1 MQLPRVFI
9 KSAGR
14 LRRMGSLVVPRRR
27 FLRGL
32 ASLAVCAPAVVR
44 ASNLMEVSA
53 KFCGSSHMTLPS
65 GSHSGGARPVAAR
78 NGAPIRR
85 NAVRRR
91 NSSAEVEE
99 SVVTRRPVIA
109 EAKITALWELR
120 TSFGPR
126 GSPPKLLED
135 LPAEV
140 RAGSFFDV
148 WSRARRAL
156 GRGPRGSPARLRTKA
171 VCAPFDNPS
180 RSWNINRARSLDS
193 TEGEKGT
200 R

>member
-1 MQLPRVFI
+1 
-9 KSAGR
+9 
-14 LRRMGSLVVPRRR
+14 MGPLVVRRRR

-65 GSHSGGARPVAAR
+65 AATHEALALLQQEMERRFGETLFGAD
-78 NGAPIRR
+78 
-85 NAVRRR
+85 
-91 NSSAEVEE
+91 STEVEE
-99 SVVTRRPVIA
+99 SIGTRRLVIA
-109 EAKITALWELR
+109 EAKITALWQLR

-140 RAGSFFDV
+140 RAGLSSMFGAGPDESSGAWTTRF
-148 WSRARRAL
+148 SGPPAHKSGLRA
-156 GRGPRGSPARLRTKA
+156 
-171 VCAPFDNPS
+171 
-180 RSWNINRARSLDS
+180 I
-193 TEGEKGT
+193 
-200 R
+200 